1 MSPQATKKPPALAM
15 LFGDL
20 EARIR
25 RLGRGTV
32 TVTVG
37 VLEGL
42 PAWYRAEECR
52 LTEDDWR
59 RLMEARPQG
68 KARVL

>member
-1 MSPQATKKPPALAM
+1 MKTKKPPALTM

-20 EARIR
+20 EVRMR

-32 TVTVG
+32 TVTVA
-37 VLEGL
+37 VLDGL
-42 PAWYRAEECR
+42 PAWHRAQEER

-59 RLMEARPQG
+59 RLMESRPQG
-68 KARVL
+68 KARAL